1 MKVDLTNKVA
11 IITGSAS
18 GIGRG
23 IALIFA
29 ENGAT
34 VVINGISEDVE
45 RGNKVVEEIKS
56 AGGKAIFIKAD
67 VGNAD
72 EARTLADKTIEEFGK
87 IDILV
92 NNAGVN
98 VGMNERKPIHEF
110 SDAMWKKLV
119 NVDLDGVYYCS
130 KAVLQSMTQNGY
142 GKIINISS
150 IVGVVPL
157 RNQCAFAAAKAGVVH
172 LTKAMAIEL
181 ASFGINVNVICPGSI
196 QIPIMTES
204 GFYGDNRFESIMS
217 HIPMKRPGTPQD
229 IGYAALYL
237 ASDQANYIT
246 GAVHIVDGGWTCGFG
261 RDW

>member
-1 MKVDLTNKVA
+1 MQVDLKNKVA
-11 IITGSAS
+11 IVTGATS
-18 GIGRG
+18 GIGRA

-29 ENGAT
+29 GNGAT
-34 VVINGISEDVE
+34 VVVDGIDEE
-45 RGNKVVEEIKS
+45 GGNLVVEEIRS
-56 AGGKAIFIKAD
+56 AGGKAIFFKAD

-72 EARTLADKTIEEFGK
+72 EARALAEKAVAEFGR

-98 VGMNERKPIHEF
+98 IPMDQRGPIHEF
-110 SDAMWKKLV
+110 PDAMWEKIM
-119 NVDLDGVYYCS
+119 NVDLDGIYFCS
-130 KAVLQSMTQNGY
+130 KAVLQNMTKNGY

-157 RNQCAFAAAKAGVVH
+157 RNQCAFAAAKAGVIH

-196 QIPIMTES
+196 QIPQVMDKMYAD
-204 GFYGDNRFESIMS
+204 GRYESIIS
-217 HIPMKRPGTPQD
+217 HIPMKKPGTPND
-229 IGYAALYL
+229 IAFAALYL
-237 ASDQANYIT
+237 ASDQANYVT
-246 GAVHIVDGGWTCGFG
+246 GAVHVVDGGWTCGFA

>member
-1 MKVDLTNKVA
+1 MKVDLTGKVA
-11 IITGSAS
+11 IITGSTA

-23 IALIFA
+23 IALIFS
-29 ENGAT
+29 ENGAS
-34 VVINGISEDVE
+34 VVVNGTNEE
-45 RGNKVVEEIKS
+45 RGNKVVEEIRL
-56 AGGKAIFIKAD
+56 AGGRAIFIEAN
-67 VGNAD
+67 VGDPD
-72 EARTLADKTIEEFGK
+72 ETMSLADKTIEEFGK

-98 VGMNERKPIHEF
+98 ISVKDRGPIHEF
-110 SDAMWKKLV
+110 PDSMWEKIM

-130 KAVLQSMTQNGY
+130 KAALRNMTKNSY

-150 IVGVVPL
+150 IVGAVPL
-157 RNQCAFAAAKAGVVH
+157 RNQCAFAAAKAGVIH

-181 ASFGINVNVICPGSI
+181 APFGVNVNVICPGSI
-196 QIPIMTES
+196 QIPRMFEAGMYT
-204 GFYGDNRFESIMS
+204 DNRFESIMS

-237 ASDQANYIT
+237 ASDEANYVT
-246 GAVHIVDGGWTCGFG
+246 GAVHIVDGGWTCGFA